1 MLVPR
6 EHALEL
12 EKSLWLFCSI
22 SVHSP
27 GHTGAVFGWTLEISF
42 NLFQLGYS
50 SLLMPNFLPNKKSP
64 YLVCCLVLSM
74 DEKSLEN
81 VIFILGNQ
89 VINQ

>member
-1 MLVPR
+1 MLVSR

-27 GHTGAVFGWTLEISF
+27 GHTGAVFGWALEIIL
-42 NLFQLGYS
+42 NLFHLGYS

-64 YLVCCLVLSM
+64 YLVYCLVLLM
-74 DEKSLEN
+74 DE
-81 VIFILGNQ
+81 
-89 VINQ
+89 